1 MEQEKHKAW
10 INSSVNKIENDLV
23 VNDAPSF
30 QYSFIDDEFLDR
42 DFSVLKEIE
51 VLILHLIQR
60 NDFSSSGNI
69 DYD

>member
-30 QYSFIDDEFLDR
+30 QYSFIDDEFLDC
-42 DFSVLKEIE
+42 DFIVLKEIE
-51 VLILHLIQR
+51 VLMLDLTER

>member
-30 QYSFIDDEFLDR
+30 QYSFIDDEFLDC
-42 DFSVLKEIE
+42 DFIVLKEIE
-51 VLILHLIQR
+51 VLILDLTER

>member
-1 MEQEKHKAW
+1 MEQEKHRAW
-10 INSSVNKIENDLV
+10 INSAGDKIENDLV

-30 QYSFIDDEFLDR
+30 QYSFIDDEFLDC
-42 DFSVLKEIE
+42 DFIVLKEIE
-51 VLILHLIQR
+51 VLILDLTQR